1 MLVYQQGMC
10 AAVASPSSTCSSV
23 AKVGDP
29 LPIAVERVTIC
40 DVSKNDGEVAPMQEE
55 RFNREL
61 GARIR
66 AARDEAR
73 LTQEALASAVGLSRG
88 SIANIERGD
97 QAPPTYRL
105 TLIAQALKLD
115 LMALLPSADDK
126 ESQVDRLRSQLPAR
140 YAEAVMTVRSTA
152 RGKRRRRGGHG

>member
-1 MLVYQQGMC
+1 M
-10 AAVASPSSTCSSV
+10 
-23 AKVGDP
+23 
-29 LPIAVERVTIC
+29 C
-40 DVSKNDGEVAPMQEE
+40 DVSKTDGGMALMQEE

-66 AARDEAR
+66 AARGQAR

-105 TLIAQALKLD
+105 TLIAQALNVD
-115 LMALLPSADDK
+115 LPTLLPGSDRRA
-126 ESQVDRLRSQLPAR
+126 SQVDRLRSQLPAP
-140 YAEAVMTVRSTA
+140 YAQAVTSVRATA
-152 RGKRRRRGGHG
+152 AARSKRRSGSRG

>member
-1 MLVYQQGMC
+1 MH
-10 AAVASPSSTCSSV
+10 
-23 AKVGDP
+23 
-29 LPIAVERVTIC
+29 
-40 DVSKNDGEVAPMQEE
+40 EE

-66 AARDEAR
+66 TEREAAR
-73 LTQEALASAVGLSRG
+73 LTQEALATAVGLSRG

-105 TLIAQALKLD
+105 MLIAQALRLSV
-115 LMALLPSADDK
+115 MALLPGADDH

-140 YAEAVMTVRSTA
+140 FAEAVTAVRSTA
-152 RGKRRRRGGHG
+152 RGQRRDGAHG